1 MVENKNSQEEDEMS
15 NSSNA
20 ALEKAFAG
28 VADNYR
34 GDDVDLNELY
44 RNMRKN
50 SPIIAENFMAK
61 LGVPNIAGLDP
72 DRPTY
77 TVFKHKEVMA
87 VLRDAA
93 NYTSGFIA
101 EGLGAFFDGLI
112 LTGMDGDAHKKARGL
127 LQPIFMPD
135 VVNTWRDAKMDPIV
149 RNEYLIPLI
158 PQKKADL
165 MDFGLYFPI
174 RLIYALIGFPD
185 DDPEKIKQY
194 AAWALAIL
202 AGPQLDAEKA
212 AIARKAAME
221 AAAALYDA
229 VKIAVVDVR
238 KNGGL
243 GNDLISRLIRA
254 EYEDRK
260 LDDHEITTFV
270 RSLLPAA
277 GETTTRTFGSLMV
290 LLLERP
296 ELLDR
301 IRADRSLIG
310 KAIDEAIRLEPVATF
325 KVRQAAQDLELSGM
339 SIPKGAMVQCIVASA
354 NRDEDVFENSEVFD
368 IDRKVKPSFGFGFG
382 PHMCIGQF
390 IAKTELQVA
399 LNAILDLFPNIRL
412 DPEQPRP
419 EITGAQLRGPHSVPV
434 IWD

>member
-1 MVENKNSQEEDEMS
+1 MNDKTES
-15 NSSNA
+15 
-20 ALEKAFAG
+20 ALERAFAG
-28 VADNYR
+28 VANNY
-34 GDDVDLNELY
+34 GGNDVDLYPIY
-44 RNMRKN
+44 REMRKN
-50 SPIIAENFMAK
+50 SPIIAEDFMSK
-61 LGVPNIAGLDP
+61 IGVPNIARYDAE
-72 DRPTY
+72 RKTF
-77 TVFKHKEVMA
+77 TVFKHKDVMA
-87 VLRDAA
+87 VLRDAT

-112 LTGMDGDAHKKARGL
+112 LTGMDGEAHRRARAL

-135 VVNTWRDAKMDPIV
+135 VVNTWRDSKMDPIV
-149 RNEYLIPLI
+149 RNEYLKPLV
-158 PQKKADL
+158 PQHKADL
-165 MDFGLYFPI
+165 MDFGLHFPI

-185 DDPEKIKQY
+185 DQPEKVEQY

-202 AGPQLDAEKA
+202 AGPQVDPEKA
-212 AIARKAAME
+212 AVARKAAME
-221 AAAALYDA
+221 AAQCLYDA
-229 VKIAVVDVR
+229 VKEAVVEVR
-238 KNGGL
+238 RKGAE

-254 EYEDRK
+254 TYEGRS

-277 GETTTRTFGSLMV
+277 GETTTRTFGSLML

-296 ELLDR
+296 DVLDR
-301 IRADRSLIG
+301 VRKDRSLVP

-325 KVRQAAQDLELSGM
+325 KVRQAAQDLELAGM
-339 SIPKGAMVQCIVASA
+339 QIPKGAMVQCIVTSA
-354 NRDEDVFENSEVFD
+354 NRDEDVFDNSEEFD

-399 LNAILDLFPNIRL
+399 LNAVLDLFPNLRL
-412 DPEQPRP
+412 DPDQPKPR
-419 EITGAQLRGPHSVPV
+419 ITGAQLRGPHSVPV

>member
-1 MVENKNSQEEDEMS
+1 MNDKTES
-15 NSSNA
+15 
-20 ALEKAFAG
+20 ALERAFAG
-28 VADNYR
+28 VADNYGG
-34 GDDVDLNELY
+34 GDTDLYPIY
-44 RNMRKN
+44 REMRKN
-50 SPIIAENFMAK
+50 SPIIAEDFMSK
-61 LGVPNIAGLDP
+61 IGVPNIARYDAE
-72 DRPTY
+72 RKTF
-77 TVFKHKEVMA
+77 TVFKHKDVMA
-87 VLRDAA
+87 VLRDAT

-112 LTGMDGDAHKKARGL
+112 LTGMDGEAHRRARAL

-135 VVNTWRDAKMDPIV
+135 VVNTWRDSKMDPIV
-149 RNEYLIPLI
+149 RNEYLKPLV
-158 PQKKADL
+158 PQHKADL
-165 MDFGLYFPI
+165 MDFGLHFPI

-185 DDPEKIKQY
+185 DQPEKVEQY

-202 AGPQLDAEKA
+202 AGPQVDPEKA
-212 AIARKAAME
+212 AVARKAAME
-221 AAAALYDA
+221 AAQCLYDA
-229 VKIAVVDVR
+229 VKEAVVEVR
-238 KNGGL
+238 RNGAE

-254 EYEDRK
+254 TYEGRS

-296 ELLDR
+296 DVLDR
-301 IRADRSLIG
+301 VRKDRALVP

-325 KVRQAAQDLELSGM
+325 KVRQAAQDLELAGM
-339 SIPKGAMVQCIVASA
+339 QIPKGAMVQCIVTSA
-354 NRDEDVFENSEVFD
+354 NRDEDVFDNSEEFD

-399 LNAILDLFPNIRL
+399 LNAVLDLFPNLRL
-412 DPEQPRP
+412 DPDQPKPR
-419 EITGAQLRGPHSVPV
+419 ITGAQLRGPHSVPV

>member
-1 MVENKNSQEEDEMS
+1 MNDKTES
-15 NSSNA
+15 
-20 ALEKAFAG
+20 ALERAFAG
-28 VADNYR
+28 VANNY
-34 GDDVDLNELY
+34 GGNDVDLYPIY
-44 RNMRKN
+44 REMRKN
-50 SPIIAENFMAK
+50 SPIIAEDFMSK
-61 LGVPNIAGLDP
+61 IGVPNIARYDAE
-72 DRPTY
+72 RKTF
-77 TVFKHKEVMA
+77 TVFKHKDVMA
-87 VLRDAA
+87 VLRDAT

-112 LTGMDGDAHKKARGL
+112 LTGMDGEAHRRARAL

-135 VVNTWRDAKMDPIV
+135 VVNTWRDSKMDPIV
-149 RNEYLIPLI
+149 RNEYLKPLV
-158 PQKKADL
+158 PQHKADL
-165 MDFGLYFPI
+165 MDFGLHFPI

-185 DDPEKIKQY
+185 DQPEKVEQY

-202 AGPQLDAEKA
+202 AGPQVDPEKA
-212 AIARKAAME
+212 AVARKAAME
-221 AAAALYDA
+221 AAQCLYDA
-229 VKIAVVDVR
+229 VKEAVVEVR
-238 KNGGL
+238 RKGAE

-254 EYEDRK
+254 TYEGRS

-296 ELLDR
+296 DVLDR
-301 IRADRSLIG
+301 VRKDRSLVP

-325 KVRQAAQDLELSGM
+325 KVRQAAQDLELAGM
-339 SIPKGAMVQCIVASA
+339 QIPKGAMVQCIVTSA
-354 NRDEDVFENSEVFD
+354 NRDEDVFDNSEEFD

-399 LNAILDLFPNIRL
+399 LNAVLDLFPNLRL
-412 DPEQPRP
+412 DPDQPKPR
-419 EITGAQLRGPHSVPV
+419 ITGAQLRGPHSVPV

>member
-1 MVENKNSQEEDEMS
+1 MSSVKNVT
-15 NSSNA
+15 
-20 ALEKAFAG
+20 LEKAFAG

-34 GDDVDLNELY
+34 GEDVDLYGIY
-44 RNMRKN
+44 REMRKK
-50 SPIIAENFMAK
+50 SPIIAENFMGK

-72 DRPTY
+72 NRPTY
-77 TVFKHKEVMA
+77 TVFKHKDVMA

-135 VVNTWRDAKMDPIV
+135 VVNTWRDTKMNPIV
-149 RNEYLIPLI
+149 RNEYLSPMV
-158 PQKKADL
+158 PRKKADL
-165 MDFGLYFPI
+165 MEFGLYFPI

-185 DDPEKIKQY
+185 DNPEKIKQY

-212 AIARKAAME
+212 AIARTAAME
-221 AAAALYDA
+221 AATALYAA
-229 VKIAVVDVR
+229 VKEAVVDVR
-238 KNGGL
+238 RKGAE

-254 EYEDRK
+254 EYEGRK
-260 LDDHEITTFV
+260 LDDHEIATFV

-296 ELLDR
+296 ALLER
-301 IRADRSLIG
+301 IRNDRSLVS
-310 KAIDEAIRLEPVATF
+310 KAIDEAIRYEPVATF
-325 KVRQAAQDLELSGM
+325 KVRQAAQDLELAGM
-339 SIPKGAMVQCIVASA
+339 QIPKGAMVQCIVASA
-354 NRDEDVFENSEVFD
+354 NRDEEVFENGEEFD

-412 DPEQPRP
+412 DPDQPQPR
-419 EITGAQLRGPHSVPV
+419 ITGAQLRGPHSVPV
-434 IWD
+434 VWD